1 MIHLLS
7 WADIGRTLCA
17 AFRAIAGP
25 TQPLP
30 PPAHIAPARDPER
43 MAAEIEAFVI
53 ALNADLISA
62 EDFAD

>member
-1 MIHLLS
+1 VIHLLR

-17 AFRAIAGP
+17 GLRAIAGP
-25 TQPLP
+25 TLPLP
-30 PPAHIAPARDPER
+30 SPGHVAAAPDSER

-62 EDFAD
+62 DDFAG

>member
-1 MIHLLS
+1 MIHLLN

-25 TQPLP
+25 TLPLP
-30 PPAHIAPARDPER
+30 PSAHSAAAQDSER

-53 ALNADLISA
+53 ALDADLISA
-62 EDFAD
+62 DDFAG

>member
-25 TQPLP
+25 TLPLP
-30 PPAHIAPARDPER
+30 PPVPAAPAQDCER
-43 MAAEIEAFVI
+43 MAIEIEAFVI

-62 EDFAD
+62 DDFAG